1 MKIFLDILNEKPM
14 AIMWIMVARMAA
26 KIISFNRVQLIK
38 NPDNEGIV
46 IIIAIIV
53 PLIKM
58 PSEEVLLSSNYFSK
72 SYDNKNQKKY
82 ILLFYI
88 WGNLIMITLRC
99 SFSNKKKNRKLA
111 FSYPKHLCRTGGTDA
126 FCCWPTIFHG
136 YRFWILHFS
145 FGSTFYTISCC
156 HNTNNQSRYY

>member
-1 MKIFLDILNEKPM
+1 M
-14 AIMWIMVARMAA
+14 AIMWIMVAIMAA

-88 WGNLIMITLRC
+88 
-99 SFSNKKKNRKLA
+99 
-111 FSYPKHLCRTGGTDA
+111 
-126 FCCWPTIFHG
+126 
-136 YRFWILHFS
+136 
-145 FGSTFYTISCC
+145 
-156 HNTNNQSRYY
+156 